1 MTTYVYFIGGTGA
14 RVLRSLTM
22 LLASGVSLG
31 ANNKIVPIILDYDS
45 DNGDLELSTSLLR
58 SYNKMH
64 TYAEYNLNEDGFF
77 CAPIEVKEKLS
88 RVDLKVQGNKKTFA
102 QYVEYAA
109 IKDDFAKKF
118 LKTLYDDSVVDDGKE
133 NPCAELHLNLEKGFK
148 GNPNIGSVVF
158 NDYFKTDE
166 YRTFENDFNQD
177 RIFIVG
183 SIFGGTG
190 SSGLPQLVKWFRQS
204 SHKESLKNAPI
215 GACVVLPYFKVKKD
229 ENSAIN
235 SETFN
240 SKTKAALTFYSTEIN
255 NLINEIYYIGHDSAN
270 ARESYSNHEGS
281 KEQKN
286 EAHLVE
292 LLSAM
297 SIVEFVKRPQD
308 APSMQKDAHQSY
320 EYTTST
326 GIKIEKR
333 KNDDSKEEEF
343 VGLKSVSYLDLLG
356 VSEKNN
362 AFNPVYDNYVC
373 KLNAFAFFSEYY
385 KSYTYKNN
393 DSGTWGLGKQDYLK
407 TLGSQITQ
415 NTTFGEDLMSFLK
428 AFEVWVKELEQNGQ
442 LEFKPYTFEKELEY
456 VLNIADSDTKIQGI
470 KNLMT
475 GELNAELKQWK
486 NSKIDEKQYP
496 KAFIRMGTKAG
507 MAAATK
513 KDK

>member
-1 MTTYVYFIGGTGA
+1 MTTYVFFIGGTGA

-22 LLASGVSLG
+22 LLASGVSIG

-58 SYNKMH
+58 NYNKMH
-64 TYAEYNLNEDGFF
+64 TYAEYNQNEEGFF

-88 RVDLKVQGNKKTFA
+88 KVDLKVKDNKKTFA
-102 QYVEYAA
+102 QYIEYDA
-109 IKDDFAKKF
+109 IEDDFVKKF
-118 LKTLYDDSVVDDGKE
+118 LRTLYDNSIKDGEE
-133 NPCAELHLNLEKGFK
+133 NPCAELYLNLEKGFK

-158 NDYFKTDE
+158 NDYFKTNE
-166 YRTFENDFNQD
+166 YKTFENDFNQD
-177 RIFIVG
+177 RVFIVG

-204 SHKESLKNAPI
+204 SSKKSLNDAPI
-215 GACVVLPYFKVKKD
+215 GACVVLPYFKVEKEDK
-229 ENSAIN
+229 SAIN

-240 SKTKAALTFYSTEIN
+240 SKTKAALTFYNTEIN

-270 ARESYSNHEGS
+270 ASESYTNHEGS

-286 EAHLVE
+286 KAHLVE

-297 SIVEFVKRPQD
+297 SIVEFIKRPKE
-308 APSMQKDAHQSY
+308 APSMQKDGHQSY

-326 GIKIEKR
+326 GIKIEKI
-333 KNDDSKEEEF
+333 KKEDNTEEEF
-343 VGLKSVSYLDLLG
+343 IGLKTVSYLDLLG

-362 AFNPVYDNYVC
+362 APNHIYNNYMT

-385 KSYTYKNN
+385 KDFTYNNN
-393 DSGTWGLGKQDYLK
+393 DKGILGGKQGYLK
-407 TLGSQITQ
+407 TYGHKIIKGTE
-415 NTTFGEDLMSFLK
+415 FGEDLMNFLN
-428 AFEVWVKELEQNGQ
+428 AFEAWVKEFGENGQ
-442 LEFKPYTFEKELEY
+442 LKFNPYTFAKELNH
-456 VLNIADSDTKIQGI
+456 VLNIADSSTKIKDI
-470 KNLMT
+470 KDTMT
-475 GELNAELKQWK
+475 GALNTEGKNWK
-486 NSKIDEKQYP
+486 NHNIDEKQYP
-496 KAFIRMGTKAG
+496 KAFIHMGTEAG